1 MDKLTADLRA
11 QAEQQGIPLA
21 ANEIDDVLTYALFPQ
36 VGLKFLQNRG
46 NPAAFEP
53 APRAG
58 AAAPAETAK
67 GKDSVFDVSVNGR
80 VFRVESPGDGV
91 LAVNG
96 RNYKVE
102 VAPAGATLA
111 AASQAAKGEGEIV
124 KAPMAGHIL
133 RINVAPGQHVEP
145 NTVVIV
151 MEAMKM
157 ETEIRTRTGGI
168 VASIAVK
175 VGETVASQDDLL
187 TLE

>member
-1 MDKLTADLRA
+1 M
-11 QAEQQGIPLA
+11 
-21 ANEIDDVLTYALFPQ
+21 V
-36 VGLKFLQNRG
+36 
-46 NPAAFEP
+46 
-53 APRAG
+53 
-58 AAAPAETAK
+58 
-67 GKDSVFDVSVNGR
+67 VNGQSY
-80 VFRVESPGDGV
+80 RVEAPSPGV

-96 RNYKVE
+96 RNYKVD
-102 VAPAGATLA
+102 VAPADAEA
-111 AASQAAKGEGEIV
+111 PVPKAQAKGEGEVV

-157 ETEIRTRTGGI
+157 ETEIRTRAGGI

-187 TLE
+187 VLE

>member
-1 MDKLTADLRA
+1 MT
-11 QAEQQGIPLA
+11 
-21 ANEIDDVLTYALFPQ
+21 
-36 VGLKFLQNRG
+36 
-46 NPAAFEP
+46 
-53 APRAG
+53 
-58 AAAPAETAK
+58 
-67 GKDSVFDVSVNGR
+67 
-80 VFRVESPGDGV
+80 
-91 LAVNG
+91 VNG
-96 RNYKVE
+96 RNYKVD
-102 VAPAGATLA
+102 VA
-111 AASQAAKGEGEIV
+111 AAGQQPVVQGTAAKGEGEVV

-168 VASIAVK
+168 VATLAVK